1 MKGRHS
7 MQDFM
12 AARGRTI
19 IRTIAVITLILGLG
33 LHVKSQLY
41 LLLAVIGGYLTAVYY
56 IFMLAVRL
64 QKTILYLPNKAKQ
77 KAWLGTI
84 MRFVMLLL
92 VFLLA
97 VKLSI
102 KIFLAVVMGFF
113 IMDIIV
119 FINIIIF
126 SYNKKV

>member
-12 AARGRTI
+12 AARGRII

-33 LHVKSQLY
+33 LYVKSQLY
-41 LLLAVIGGYLTAVYY
+41 LLLAVIGGYLTAMYY
-56 IFMLAVRL
+56 VFMLAARL
-64 QKTILYLPNKAKQ
+64 QKTMLYLPNKAKQ
-77 KAWLGTI
+77 KAWMGTI
-84 MRFVMLLL
+84 MRFTMLLL
-92 VFLLA
+92 VLLLA

-102 KIFLAVVMGFF
+102 TIFFAVVIGFF

-126 SYNKKV
+126 SYNKKT

>member
-41 LLLAVIGGYLTAVYY
+41 LLLAVIGGYLTGMYY
-56 IFMLAVRL
+56 VFMLAARL
-64 QKTILYLPNKAKQ
+64 QKTMLYLPNKAKQ
-77 KAWLGTI
+77 KAWMGTI
-84 MRFVMLLL
+84 MRFTMLLL
-92 VFLLA
+92 VLLLA

-102 KIFLAVVMGFF
+102 TIFFAVVIGFF

>member
-1 MKGRHS
+1 

-12 AARGRTI
+12 AARGRII

-33 LHVKSQLY
+33 LYVKSQLY
-41 LLLAVIGGYLTAVYY
+41 LLLAVIGGYLTAMYY
-56 IFMLAVRL
+56 VFMLAARL
-64 QKTILYLPNKAKQ
+64 QKTMLYLPNKAKQ
-77 KAWLGTI
+77 KAWMGTI
-84 MRFVMLLL
+84 MRFTMLLL
-92 VFLLA
+92 VLLLA

-102 KIFLAVVMGFF
+102 TIFFAVVIGFF

-126 SYNKKV
+126 SYNKKT

>member
-1 MKGRHS
+1 

-12 AARGRTI
+12 AARGRII

-33 LHVKSQLY
+33 LYVKSQLY
-41 LLLAVIGGYLTAVYY
+41 LLLAVIGGYLTAMYY
-56 IFMLAVRL
+56 VFMLAARL

-77 KAWLGTI
+77 KAWMGTI
-84 MRFVMLLL
+84 MRFTMLLL
-92 VFLLA
+92 VLLLA

-102 KIFLAVVMGFF
+102 TIFFAVVIGFF

-126 SYNKKV
+126 SYNKKT